1 MRDTNL
7 TSYELHLNLTARLKK
22 WNGLDRVSMED
33 FVAVAERM
41 LRELLIDGYSSLIDA
56 ASTVWDAFC
65 RKYGLEDMEFF
76 PRAYSVDIESENR
89 MLWPMEAYGWVELA
103 ALIAY
108 GKNPEA
114 YIRDMK
120 QYFGRN
126 MEPTRARKHAMDSN
140 LERLDVWVRSERLRI
155 AGGGAGTPAGRMQ
168 EMYAQERSR
177 AEGIRREAEQ
187 KAQEILHDA
196 QAQAEVIARKIVNE
210 AETEAGNMRR
220 EADGVPA
227 QAKGLMDRARFEAA
241 RITDHARK
249 AGRERLDTQQRAA
262 ALGEQKNITE
272 TLLET
277 EKTLAGVHETLR
289 RVEKQLTESF
299 IQRVSIQLM
308 ELYDLAMDSY
318 ESISAREE
326 LPAGEILLDL
336 AEIVAQDLAEYGIE
350 PIITDPGTPFGGA
363 IHEAVGN
370 DQFDP
375 RSAIVQKSLRFGF
388 RRDSVILRKEK
399 VEITDPEAARR
410 REGEP
415 AFLREDTEASQCPE
429 KAEGGE
435 TAHHGET
442 AEGNET
448 AHHAETAEGNETAH
462 HAETAEGNK
471 TAHHGETAEGTE
483 TAQDMETAEGAE
495 PSGNTSE
502 SGSGQESSEPAEA
515 ADAEESGQSA
525 GYTETA
531 VSGQSTGYTEAA
543 GSGQTTGYGDTQEST
558 ESGKNPDHEGE
569 M

>member
-1 MRDTNL
+1 
-7 TSYELHLNLTARLKK
+7 
-22 WNGLDRVSMED
+22 
-33 FVAVAERM
+33 
-41 LRELLIDGYSSLIDA
+41 
-56 ASTVWDAFC
+56 
-65 RKYGLEDMEFF
+65 
-76 PRAYSVDIESENR
+76 
-89 MLWPMEAYGWVELA
+89 
-103 ALIAY
+103 
-108 GKNPEA
+108 
-114 YIRDMK
+114 
-120 QYFGRN
+120 
-126 MEPTRARKHAMDSN
+126 
-140 LERLDVWVRSERLRI
+140 
-155 AGGGAGTPAGRMQ
+155 
-168 EMYAQERSR
+168 
-177 AEGIRREAEQ
+177 
-187 KAQEILHDA
+187 
-196 QAQAEVIARKIVNE
+196 
-210 AETEAGNMRR
+210 MRR

-375 RSAIVQKSLRFGF
+375 KSAIVQKSLRFGF

-435 TAHHGET
+435 TAHH
-442 AEGNET
+442 
-448 AHHAETAEGNETAH
+448 AETAEGNETAH
-462 HAETAEGNK
+462 HAETAEG
-471 TAHHGETAEGTE
+471 TE
-483 TAQDMETAEGAE
+483 TAQDMETAGGAE

-543 GSGQTTGYGDTQEST
+543 VSRQSTGYTEAKGSGQTTGYGDTQEST